1 MNAGAAGIQVDVR
14 FFGPARDWFGA
25 ERAAYTLPVG
35 ASVKTL
41 ADRLAAG
48 AKPHPLRFAVNR
60 TFVADDHVLA
70 AGDEVAVIPPV
81 SGG

>member
-1 MNAGAAGIQVDVR
+1 MNAGAAGIQIDVL

-25 ERAAYTLPVG
+25 DRAAYSLPEGATL
-35 ASVKTL
+35 KTL
-41 ADRLAAG
+41 ADELKAG
-48 AKPHPLRFAVNR
+48 AKTRPLRFAVNR
-60 TFVADDHVLA
+60 AFVADDHLLA